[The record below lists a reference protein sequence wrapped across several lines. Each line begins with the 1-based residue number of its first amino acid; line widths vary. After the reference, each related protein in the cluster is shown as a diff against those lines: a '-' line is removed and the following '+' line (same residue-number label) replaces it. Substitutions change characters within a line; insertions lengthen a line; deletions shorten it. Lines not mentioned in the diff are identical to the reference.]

1 MIKDQRPKAKDPI
14 MQITIT
20 TPREFNFKRTAL
32 SHGWYDL
39 LPFEFDEKTWSI
51 VRVLD
56 AGLTNPVTA
65 VITATKRE
73 LKINVPVKNLSQR
86 AVEKIKRDVRHIFR
100 LDDDLSEFYDSMKGD
115 ADFAWVASTG
125 SGRLLRSPTVFEDLV
140 KTICT
145 TNCSW
150 ALTDKMVKGLVQNI
164 GIKTKDGR
172 RSFPTPEAMANESF
186 NFYKDV
192 IRAGYRA
199 PYFKE
204 LAEKVASGEL
214 NVESWLSSD
223 LPTKELM
230 REMKKVKGVGP
241 YAAEHMLRMLGR
253 YDGLALDSWVRATF
267 AKKHNGGNVC
277 PDKKIEKHY
286 DRFGAWRGLALWC
299 DMTQDW
305 HED

>member
-1 MIKDQRPKAKDPI
+1 ME
-14 MQITIT
+14 ITIN

-39 LPFEFDEKTWSI
+39 LPFEFDKETWSVI
-51 VRVLD
+51 RVLD
-56 AGLTNPVTA
+56 AGLVQPVTA
-65 VITATKRE
+65 TITATGRKLR
-73 LKINVPVKNLSQR
+73 INVPAKNLSQR
-86 AVEKIKRDVRHIFR
+86 VTEKITRDVRHIFR
-100 LDDDLSEFYDSMKGD
+100 LDDDLSEFYGRMKDDS
-115 ADFAWVASTG
+115 DFAWVASTG

-150 ALTDKMVKGLVQNI
+150 ALTDKMVKGLVQNL
-164 GIKTKDGR
+164 GVKTKDGR
-172 RSFPTPEAMANESF
+172 CSFPTPEAMAKESVD
-186 NFYKDV
+186 FYKDV

-204 LAEKVASGEL
+204 LAEKVAAGEL
-214 NVESWLSSD
+214 NVESWLNTD

-267 AKKHNGGNVC
+267 AKKHNSGKAC

-286 DRFGAWRGLALWC
+286 DRFGPWRGLALWC

>member
-1 MIKDQRPKAKDPI
+1 MK
-14 MQITIT
+14 ITIT
-20 TPREFNFKRTAL
+20 IPREFNFKRTAL

-39 LPFEFDEKTWSI
+39 LPFEFDKETWSI
-51 VRVLD
+51 VRVFD
-56 AGLTNPVTA
+56 AGLAQPVTA
-65 VITATKRE
+65 TITATKRE
-73 LKINVPVKNLSQR
+73 LRINVIAETLSQR
-86 AVEKIKRDVRHIFR
+86 AVEKITRDARHVFR
-100 LDDDLSEFYDSMKGD
+100 LDDDLSEFYSTMKGD
-115 ADFAWVASTG
+115 TDFAWVASTG

-150 ALTDKMVKGLVQNI
+150 ALTDKMVTGLVQNL
-164 GIKTKDGR
+164 GVKTKDGR
-172 RSFPTPEAMANESF
+172 RSFPTPEAMANESVD
-186 NFYKDV
+186 FYKDV
-192 IRAGYRA
+192 IRSGYRA

-204 LAEKVASGEL
+204 LAEKVAAGEL
-214 NVESWLSSD
+214 NVESWLTSD

-230 REMKKVKGVGP
+230 REIKKVKGVGP
-241 YAAEHMLRMLGR
+241 YAAEHILRLVGR

-267 AKKHNGGNVC
+267 AKKHNGGKVC
-277 PDKKIEKHY
+277 PDKKIEKRY